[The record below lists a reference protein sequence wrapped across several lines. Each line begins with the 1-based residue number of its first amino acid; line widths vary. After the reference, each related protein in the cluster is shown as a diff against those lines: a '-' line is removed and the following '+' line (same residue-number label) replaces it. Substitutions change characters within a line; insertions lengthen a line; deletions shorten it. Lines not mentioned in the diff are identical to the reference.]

1 MYGITVQSAEDPI
14 SKMNKSFLLLFH
26 LLYLDAFSE
35 ELVMEHQIVTDE
47 IKDTLTTLERY
58 IQTNGYDGLYPFK

>member
-1 MYGITVQSAEDPI
+1 
-14 SKMNKSFLLLFH
+14 
-26 LLYLDAFSE
+26 
-35 ELVMEHQIVTDE
+35 MEHQIVTDE